1 MTTIHQFYEE
11 AMRLGA
17 RAVSYDRKRDLSKS
31 IEFYAKSVEYFLAGL
46 RRDRVKK
53 RCRAIKTHVKEYL
66 TRAEKLKGI
75 MKRVEELKKN
85 RRAVAHGGQ
94 PSRDNEVEMRV
105 RRLFEQASKT
115 IPNEVKWDDVA
126 GAGAAKDALEEA
138 VILPARFPSVF
149 KEGSRTPWKGILMFG
164 PPGTW
169 CSSTKR
175 INIRKSREHSNTNE
189 YSNTNARTQVRE
201 RRISPK
207 LWQIDLNTSSSLSV
221 HRISCLN
228 IKVRVKR

>member
-94 PSRDNEVEMRV
+94 CSRNNDVEMRV

-164 PPGTW
+164 PPGT
-169 CSSTKR
+169 
-175 INIRKSREHSNTNE
+175 
-189 YSNTNARTQVRE
+189 
-201 RRISPK
+201 
-207 LWQIDLNTSSSLSV
+207 
-221 HRISCLN
+221 
-228 IKVRVKR
+228 

>member
-1 MTTIHQFYEE
+1 M
-11 AMRLGA
+11 
-17 RAVSYDRKRDLSKS
+17 KR
-31 IEFYAKSVEYFLAGL
+31 
-46 RRDRVKK
+46 

-115 IPNEVKWDDVA
+115 IPDVKWDDVA

-138 VILPARFPSVF
+138 VVLPARFPSIF
-149 KEGSRTPWKGILMFG
+149 KDSARTPWKGILMFG
-164 PPGTW
+164 PPG
-169 CSSTKR
+169 
-175 INIRKSREHSNTNE
+175 E
-189 YSNTNARTQVRE
+189 
-201 RRISPK
+201 
-207 LWQIDLNTSSSLSV
+207 
-221 HRISCLN
+221 
-228 IKVRVKR
+228 

>member
-1 MTTIHQFYEE
+1 
-11 AMRLGA
+11 
-17 RAVSYDRKRDLSKS
+17 
-31 IEFYAKSVEYFLAGL
+31 
-46 RRDRVKK
+46 
-53 RCRAIKTHVKEYL
+53 
-66 TRAEKLKGI
+66 

-94 PSRDNEVEMRV
+94 CSRNNDVEMRV

-169 CSSTKR
+169 CVRARSVSIYHQKITGTPTLEHRYGKD
-175 INIRKSREHSNTNE
+175 ISRQSFGDSIT
-189 YSNTNARTQVRE
+189 TQ
-201 RRISPK
+201 
-207 LWQIDLNTSSSLSV
+207 T
-221 HRISCLN
+221 HRS
-228 IKVRVKR
+228 